1 MKVSD
6 YLEVLA
12 LQRQHFDNELDRT
25 LSIVSVW
32 LNEDI
37 EQVSERSLIE
47 VNRLLNECYNVLL
60 SSSTSYAIPFTQLT
74 LGDFIDLETYAT
86 NTTLHHYAFA
96 ILNKKSKL
104 NEWGERVYEPT
115 PIKISERAISLLD
128 HEANNYI
135 ASFNAYIEFRN
146 KLLTDYADLFLKND
160 ESVDI
165 TGLTPEEIKDLNDEI
180 EKQKQR
186 EVYSWEAFLYWLAD
200 NQIANIDHV
209 LNFPVVY
216 AFNLAS
222 MKKMLNA

>member
-32 LNEDI
+32 LNEDV
-37 EQVSERSLIE
+37 EQVSERSLTE
-47 VNRLLNECYNVLL
+47 VNKLLHECYNVLQ
-60 SSSTSYAIPFTQLT
+60 SSSTSNAIPFTQLT

-86 NTTLHHYAFA
+86 DHKLHHYAFA
-96 ILNKKSKL
+96 ILNKNSKL

-115 PIKISERAISLLD
+115 PMNIHERATSLL
-128 HEANNYI
+128 NNGATDYI

-146 KLLTDYADLFLKND
+146 KLLTDYADLFSKND

-165 TGLTPEEIKDLNDEI
+165 TGLTPEEIKGLNDEI

-186 EVYSWEAFLYWLAD
+186 AVYSWEAFLYWLAD